1 MEVQFNESQ
10 GFLLFRWSA
19 VNGKKLLFSICG
31 TFSRY
36 SSFIKKLLF
45 GILNYEQ
52 ILLTAA
58 GNFIVFAV
66 VFLLSRILFTKGQWV
81 IGAC

>member
-1 MEVQFNESQ
+1 ME
-10 GFLLFRWSA
+10 
-19 VNGKKLLFSICG
+19 KKLLFSICG

-66 VFLLSRILFTKGQWV
+66 VFLISRILFTKDQWV